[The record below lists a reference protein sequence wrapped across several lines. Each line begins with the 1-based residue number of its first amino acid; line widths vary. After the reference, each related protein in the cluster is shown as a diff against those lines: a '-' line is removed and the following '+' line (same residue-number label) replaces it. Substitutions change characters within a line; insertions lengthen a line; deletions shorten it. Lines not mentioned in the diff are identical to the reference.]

1 MPKVLI
7 TYFSQSGHTEKL
19 AKLVAEGAGEGGVEV
34 TVKPVSQTKASELL
48 DYDGIMVG
56 SPVHYGT
63 MAAPIKQLFDESVQ
77 FHGRLDGKAGGA
89 FATSANLAG
98 GNETTVTDILHAM
111 LIHGMI
117 VQGDPRGDHYGAVA
131 LETITPREEDNAR
144 RQGQR
149 FAELVKRLTK

>member
-19 AKLVAEGAGEGGVEV
+19 ANLIAGGVREGGVEV
-34 TVKPVSQTKASELL
+34 TIKPVSQTNASELPS
-48 DYDGIMVG
+48 YDGIMVG
-56 SPVHYGT
+56 SPVYYGT

-98 GNETTVTDILHAM
+98 GNETTITDILHAM
-111 LIHGMI
+111 LIHGMV
-117 VQGDPRGDHYGAVA
+117 VQGDPRGDHYGAVT
-131 LETITPREEDNAR
+131 LENATRREEENAR

-149 FAELVKRLTK
+149 FAQLVKRLGK

>member
-7 TYFSQSGHTEKL
+7 TYFSHSGHTEKL
-19 AKLVAEGAGEGGVEV
+19 ANLIAGGVREGGVEV
-34 TVKPVSQTKASELL
+34 TVKPVAQTSASQLL
-48 DYDGIMVG
+48 DYDGIVIG
-56 SPVHYGT
+56 SPVYYGT
-63 MAAPIKQLFDESVQ
+63 MAAPVKQLIDQSVQ

-98 GNETTVTDILHAM
+98 GNETTITDILHAM

-117 VQGDPRGDHYGAVA
+117 VQGDPKGDHYGAVT
-131 LETITPREEDNAR
+131 LESITPREEENAR

-149 FAELVKRLTK
+149 FAELVKRLAK